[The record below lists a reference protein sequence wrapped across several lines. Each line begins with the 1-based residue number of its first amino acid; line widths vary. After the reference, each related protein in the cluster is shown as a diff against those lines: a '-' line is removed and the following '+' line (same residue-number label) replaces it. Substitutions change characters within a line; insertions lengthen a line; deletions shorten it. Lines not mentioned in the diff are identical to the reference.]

1 MSASYY
7 INRVGNFHSVLKS
20 RYQQKDLVRSYVDT
34 FIEKRYGIPGFSDLV
49 LSSLPLPAQEAIA
62 RGQSVGVLARQVP
75 GICAE
80 DVAMYLLCRKL
91 GLLPLALSF
100 TRDTFV
106 TMSHDKRH
114 RVKIPWVEWSKS
126 HNPIVKYE
134 DISVGGIANIERHRL
149 DSIPVKNAS
158 SLIGYHES
166 VRQQVFNDSYPI
178 GDVSKFHGEL
188 LARATCHLPDAVY
201 RVVGKMDTLVSGSYT
216 AEEARTLVVRPPSE
230 WYYPLYLS
238 MFVTGDLV
246 LLDTYENPDGGVPE
260 AKALFERTMG
270 SLVREYGWMPLVVQ
284 TAPLCLDMMF
294 CNRHLL
300 TTPGSAE
307 ILHDRAR
314 LWHSTTYDASRH
326 FADMAV
332 TFRG

>member
-7 INRVGNFHSVLKS
+7 INRVGLFNDTLNRRRDKRVF
-20 RYQQKDLVRSYVDT
+20 VRQEVDA
-34 FIEKRYGIPGFSDLV
+34 FVEKRYGIACFTHLIHTH
-49 LSSLPLPAQEAIA
+49 LPLMAQDAIG
-62 RGQSVGVLARQVP
+62 RGQSVGVLARQIP

-114 RVKIPWVEWSKS
+114 RVKIPWVEWSRS
-126 HNPIVKYE
+126 NNPIVKYE
-134 DISVGGIANIERHRL
+134 DISVEGIASIERLRL
-149 DSIPVKNAS
+149 DSISVKTGS

-166 VRQQVFNDSYPI
+166 VRHQVFNDSYPMD
-178 GDVSKFHGEL
+178 DVSRLHGEL
-188 LARATCHLPDAVY
+188 LARATRCLPDAVY
-201 RVVGKMDTLVSGSYT
+201 RVVEGRDTLVRGSYT
-216 AEEARTLVVRPPSE
+216 AEEARALVVRPPSQ

-238 MFVTGDLV
+238 MFATGELV

-260 AKALFERTMG
+260 AKALFEKTMNG
-270 SLVREYGWMPLVVQ
+270 LMSEYGWMPLVVQ
-284 TAPLCLDMMF
+284 TSPLCLDMMF